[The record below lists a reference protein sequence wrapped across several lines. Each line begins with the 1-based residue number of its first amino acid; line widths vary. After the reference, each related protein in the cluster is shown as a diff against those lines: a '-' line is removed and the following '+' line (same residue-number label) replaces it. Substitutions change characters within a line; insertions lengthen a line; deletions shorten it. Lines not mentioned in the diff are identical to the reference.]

1 MKLAV
6 IGGGSTYT
14 PELLEGLIQRHAEF
28 PLTEVVLMDLDPE
41 RLTPVAGFSTRMAAK
56 GGHPFTVRA
65 TLDRRDAV
73 AGASFVVNQIRVGG
87 NEARHQDIL
96 MGLRHGLIGQE
107 TTGVGGFAKA
117 LRTIPVAIDIARTV
131 EELAPEA
138 WLVNFANPS
147 GMVTEAISRH
157 TKARTI
163 GLCNVPIDMKMQI
176 AAHLGASV
184 DEVEIEYA
192 GLNHLGWVRRIRV
205 DGRDV
210 SDAVWEALESIGG
223 PANIPEIS
231 YPKGFILALQA
242 IPSPYLRY
250 FYATDAMFA
259 EIRDAPRT
267 RAEEV
272 LEIENELFS
281 IYRNPAED
289 TKPEALGKRGGA
301 WYSRVALDV
310 MVALTKSSPWIDIVN
325 TPNRGVIPGLPDDAV
340 VEVNAVVRK
349 GGVEPLPVP
358 ALELDK
364 LALLQTV
371 KAYERLT
378 IAAAVEGSYEKAL
391 LALVAHPLVPTA
403 EKAAAVLADVISRGS
418 FVPRCGRMGSAPRT
432 TRP

>member
-14 PELLEGLIQRHAEF
+14 PELLEGLILRHAEF
-28 PLTEVVLMDLDPE
+28 PLTEVVLMDIDPE
-41 RLTPVAGFSTRMAAK
+41 RLTPVAGFCARMAAR

-73 AGASFVVNQIRVGG
+73 AGADFVVNQIRVGG

-96 MGLRHGLIGQE
+96 MGLRHGLVGQE

-117 LRTIPVAIDIARTV
+117 LRTIPVAIDLAHTV

-157 TKARTI
+157 SKARTV
-163 GLCNVPIDMKMQI
+163 GLCNVPIDMRMQI
-176 AAHLGASV
+176 AAHLGAPV
-184 DEVEIEYA
+184 EDVEIEYA

-210 SDAVWEALESIGG
+210 SDALWEALEGLEG
-223 PANIPEIS
+223 PANIPEIA
-231 YPKGFILALQA
+231 YPKGFIRALKA

-250 FYATDAMFA
+250 FYATDAMYA
-259 EIRDAPRT
+259 EIHDAPKT

-272 LEIENELFS
+272 LEIENELFA

-289 TKPEALGKRGGA
+289 QKPAALGKRGGA

-310 MVALTKSSPWIDIVN
+310 MIGLTRNTAWVDIVN
-325 TPNRGVIPGLPDDAV
+325 TPNRGVIPELPYDAV
-340 VEVNAVVRK
+340 IEANAVVRK
-349 GGVEPLPVP
+349 GGIDPLPVP
-358 ALELDK
+358 ALEPDK
-364 LALLQTV
+364 LALVQTV

-403 EKAAAVLADVISRGS
+403 EKAAAVLADVIARGS
-418 FVPRCGRMGSAPRT
+418 FTPR
-432 TRP
+432 